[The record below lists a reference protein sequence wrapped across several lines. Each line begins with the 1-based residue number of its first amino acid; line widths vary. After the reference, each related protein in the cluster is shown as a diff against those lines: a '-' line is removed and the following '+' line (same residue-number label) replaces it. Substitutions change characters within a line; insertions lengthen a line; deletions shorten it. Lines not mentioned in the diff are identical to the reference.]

1 MYIYN
6 TKNDIL
12 LLPVQMRF
20 YMPLKTEG
28 KQVKKESYVISHRK
42 SPIFYKRL
50 NELLFQVQLF
60 TAKSL
65 LFYAHKLHN
74 NRFDTYRYTLSKTV

>member
-6 TKNDIL
+6 IKNGIP
-12 LLPVQMRF
+12 LLPVL
-20 YMPLKTEG
+20 MPFHIPSKIEG
-28 KQVKKESYVISHRK
+28 KQVKKESYGLSHRK

-60 TAKSL
+60 TAKNL

-74 NRFDTYRYTLSKTV
+74 NRFDMYRYTLTGNV

>member
-12 LLPVQMRF
+12 LLPFQMRF
-20 YMPLKTEG
+20 HIPLKTEG

-42 SPIFYKRL
+42 LRTFS
-50 NELLFQVQLF
+50 
-60 TAKSL
+60 
-65 LFYAHKLHN
+65 
-74 NRFDTYRYTLSKTV
+74 